1 MTQKITITKLKGRVK
16 FVHLIISNF
25 WDPSYFIFPRA
36 FLNCKYYLMIQILKT
51 LYGVIK
57 LLDFLFFFHEQN
69 SKDIRHNQLKAL
81 LTNSGAIWRKR
92 YVRFLNTTYDFF
104 TSAKLCTLG
113 FTNIIKYLCLG
124 LKLVLKFAYHFDRV
138 GKHFLF
144 YLSSISFV
152 YCFT

>member
-36 FLNCKYYLMIQILKT
+36 FLNCKYYLMIQILRRFM
-51 LYGVIK
+51 VIK
-57 LLDFLFFFHEQN
+57 LLDLLFFHEQN

-81 LTNSGAIWRKR
+81 LTNSGAIWRKS
-92 YVRFLNTTYDFF
+92 YVRFLNTTYNFF

-113 FTNIIKYLCLG
+113 FTNIIKYLCIG

-152 YCFT
+152 YCFA

>member
-1 MTQKITITKLKGRVK
+1 MQVLSYDSNTQDALWGNKVTG
-16 FVHLIISNF
+16 
-25 WDPSYFIFPRA
+25 FP
-36 FLNCKYYLMIQILKT
+36 
-51 LYGVIK
+51 
-57 LLDFLFFFHEQN
+57 FFFHEQN

-81 LTNSGAIWRKR
+81 LTNSGAIWRKS
-92 YVRFLNTTYDFF
+92 YVRFLNTTYNFF

-113 FTNIIKYLCLG
+113 FTNIIKYLCIG